1 MRTEFIESIRS
12 HQESFG
18 LYLSEGQ
25 AERLA
30 DYYDLVREQNEVL
43 NLVAP
48 TTASEFATRH
58 ILESLSLLEF
68 LPAAATIADVGTG
81 AGLPSIP
88 CLLVREGLRASLIE
102 SKEKKC
108 KFLIS
113 AAKTLGIGDRAEV
126 INRQFDEVDPDGC
139 DYVTCRAL
147 DKFTAKLPRL
157 LKWSKHRTS
166 LLFGGN
172 NLGDALQGQG
182 ATFVQKLMPL
192 SEQRFLFVVNK
203 RPV

>member
-1 MRTEFIESIRS
+1 MRTEFISTIRS
-12 HQESFG
+12 HQETFG
-18 LYLSEGQ
+18 LHLTEAQ
-25 AERLA
+25 AGRLA
-30 DYYDLVREQNEVL
+30 DYYDLVREQNESL
-43 NLVAP
+43 NLVSNTKP
-48 TTASEFATRH
+48 SEFATRH
-58 ILESLSLLEF
+58 ILESLSLLDF
-68 LPAAATIADVGTG
+68 MPAAAKFADVGTG

-108 KFLIS
+108 RFLTH
-113 AAKTLGIGDRAEV
+113 AVEALGIGDRAEV
-126 INRQFDEVDPDGC
+126 INRQFEEIDLDGC

-172 NLGDALQGQG
+172 NLGDALQAQG
-182 ATFVQKLMPL
+182 VRFVQKLMPL
-192 SEQRFLFVVNK
+192 SEQRYLFVINDG
-203 RPV
+203 PA